1 MLMHLS
7 YLTTKFRYAVYVDF
21 KNWHEGETAD
31 RNQMLEKIA
40 RKGKK
45 CGCRCAIIANII
57 AGDRWDTS
65 DVEME
70 GVRIISIPALVKE
83 CNGSLSWNKEAWDVI
98 RECVDGD
105 KYKDK

>member
-1 MLMHLS
+1 
-7 YLTTKFRYAVYVDF
+7 
-21 KNWHEGETAD
+21 
-31 RNQMLEKIA
+31 MLEKIA

-70 GVRIISIPALVKE
+70 GVRIISIPAVVKE

-105 KYKDK
+105 RYKDK